1 MRTVT
6 AAVFANGILAHF
18 PSAIP
23 RLCVEY
29 TTTVGDDCS
38 LAGEGTGNTSPT
50 TPPTPAPEER
60 RGDQREVVLVA
71 KETGAET
78 LKQRLDG
85 WRGGGGRGR
94 QPEDRSSDR
103 KKMRGQRCGVKSC
116 NHAFLAKTM
125 SVHVSA
131 RFQDPHL
138 VVPTLLLFF
147 RVLVSDISGSALALV
162 GERWATKASGRR
174 MRTGSRRR

>member
-1 MRTVT
+1 MAFWPIFPQQSRACALNIQQLLVMIAVSLEKEPVT
-6 AAVFANGILAHF
+6 HRRRHRPRRPQKNGVEISARLFLLQRRPEPKPLNRGWMAGGEAVVEGV
-18 PSAIP
+18 SP
-23 RLCVEY
+23 RIDQA
-29 TTTVGDDCS
+29 T
-38 LAGEGTGNTSPT
+38 
-50 TPPTPAPEER
+50 ER
-60 RGDQREVVLVA
+60 
-71 KETGAET
+71 
-78 LKQRLDG
+78 
-85 WRGGGGRGR
+85 
-94 QPEDRSSDR
+94 
-103 KKMRGQRCGVKSC
+103 RCGVKSC